1 MAAPRALTGW
11 VQRTASPTGVVVIMS
26 EPLNAPLLWRLLKG
40 WSDVPERGRTLFAP
54 PTTNQNRLLAE
65 FRAFVHQAETY
76 YEAAQQSRG
85 VSAALPLYYFAL
97 NLAKAELLIHPPA
110 RIVTGARIG
119 HGLSTRFGRTS
130 NARADRLSVSDGV
143 FTVLYRH
150 RVGVGLGRQLMSIQR
165 VLRNVPEI
173 GFEMQEVGDRSDAA
187 QVFHTMPVNN
197 SEIWSLLAIPRIAGI
212 MSSSASSRE
221 LSRHFAEVTAP
232 GNAAQLFAL
241 SDRWGPVAQHFRY
254 FESRRPIAVQGMTP
268 THVPEPGMV
277 ACATSTWRQVRTLMD
292 DVSEGTGDLVAT
304 PSLYRSRLVPLPAS
318 LARYAALFYA
328 SEVVRYLLAITKSA
342 VSRSRKVQSSLR
354 S

>member
-26 EPLNAPLLWRLLKG
+26 EPLNASLLWRLLKG

-187 QVFHTMPVNN
+187 Q
-197 SEIWSLLAIPRIAGI
+197 
-212 MSSSASSRE
+212 
-221 LSRHFAEVTAP
+221 
-232 GNAAQLFAL
+232 QL
-241 SDRWGPVAQHFRY
+241 R
-254 FESRRPIAVQGMTP
+254 
-268 THVPEPGMV
+268 
-277 ACATSTWRQVRTLMD
+277 
-292 DVSEGTGDLVAT
+292 DLVTSGHSAHHRNHVQLGQLAGT
-304 PSLYRSRLVPLPAS
+304 VSTLRRGNGTWKCGAIVRSFRQMGTCS
-318 LARYAALFYA
+318 AALQ
-328 SEVVRYLLAITKSA
+328 VL
-342 VSRSRKVQSSLR
+342 
-354 S
+354 

>member
-76 YEAAQQSRG
+76 YEAAQKSRG
-85 VSAALPLYYFAL
+85 VS
-97 NLAKAELLIHPPA
+97 
-110 RIVTGARIG
+110 GASIG

-130 NARADRLSVSDGV
+130 NARADRLSVSYGV

-187 QVFHTMPVNN
+187 QVFH
-197 SEIWSLLAIPRIAGI
+197 
-212 MSSSASSRE
+212 
-221 LSRHFAEVTAP
+221 
-232 GNAAQLFAL
+232 
-241 SDRWGPVAQHFRY
+241 
-254 FESRRPIAVQGMTP
+254 
-268 THVPEPGMV
+268 
-277 ACATSTWRQVRTLMD
+277 
-292 DVSEGTGDLVAT
+292 
-304 PSLYRSRLVPLPAS
+304 
-318 LARYAALFYA
+318 
-328 SEVVRYLLAITKSA
+328 
-342 VSRSRKVQSSLR
+342 
-354 S
+354 